1 MATIQAGRTPRP
13 AGTGEN
19 ARVEPR
25 LIDTTQMA
33 GCEYGLRSRSDNPT
47 LMPAPRGSR
56 TAPKTHN

>member
-33 GCEYGLRSRSDNPT
+33 GCKHNSLCHSDNLAPG
-47 LMPAPRGSR
+47 PAPRG
-56 TAPKTHN
+56 